1 MHFISSV
8 SLRNQNYASSSAGN
22 SISSNS
28 ENDLRENLA
37 SAMEHALPGPTDA
50 TPFPRTAKRSELGN
64 QPIDVGVPD
73 DTSVRDVLD
82 KLIAAGSVVLNSSPD
97 DTVTTVISCGTSK
110 GNLTIDLRR
119 GWGPVGAQRYLS
131 LVQSTVFDDLP
142 FFRVCPRYIT
152 QFGVKYRH
160 KDSPRVACAG
170 ITDDPSLWGA
180 RDMDFGY
187 LLYAGSGANG
197 RGCQVVVA

>member
-22 SISSNS
+22 SISSIS
-28 ENDLRENLA
+28 KNDLRENPA
-37 SAMEHALPGPTDA
+37 SAMEHALPGPTDPI
-50 TPFPRTAKRSELGN
+50 PFPRTAKLSELGN

-131 LVQSTVFDDLP
+131 LVQSTFLMTCP
-142 FFRVCPRYIT
+142 FFVCVLDILL
-152 QFGVKYRH
+152 
-160 KDSPRVACAG
+160 
-170 ITDDPSLWGA
+170 SLELNIVI
-180 RDMDFGY
+180 RIRRE
-187 LLYAGSGANG
+187 LL
-197 RGCQVVVA
+197 VLV